1 MFVDPQDESRVTSG
15 EPPDDADRRT
25 TSPASAPSEE
35 SEVTFLDDEDPEVGH
50 SDDREPDADDSS
62 RPSR

>member
-1 MFVDPQDESRVTSG
+1 MFVDPQDEFRVASG

-25 TSPASAPSEE
+25 TSPASTPSEE
-35 SEVTFLDDEDPEVGH
+35 GDVTFLDDEDPEVGH
-50 SDDREPDADDSS
+50 ADDLEPDADDSS